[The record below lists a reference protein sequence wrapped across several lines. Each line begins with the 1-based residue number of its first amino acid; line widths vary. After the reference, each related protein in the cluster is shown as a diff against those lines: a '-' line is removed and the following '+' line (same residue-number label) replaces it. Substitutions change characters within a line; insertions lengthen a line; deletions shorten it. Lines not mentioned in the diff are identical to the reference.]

1 MLVRF
6 NVGNFLSFN
15 EIQEFSLIKG
25 KVKSKS
31 DRLYDNGKIK
41 LLKFSSIFGAN
52 ASGKSNLVKAIKY
65 AQSTILSGKIKTNH
79 ISSFKLDKECADR
92 NSYFEFEI
100 VINNKNYSYGFE
112 MNINKKQFV
121 SEWLIQL
128 CSNNSEKN
136 IFTRDI
142 LNGKFESDLV
152 IKTAGLKTKFDVYS
166 DDLKNNENILFI
178 NEMNK
183 KAKSELYKIKNEL
196 SILKYVYEW
205 FSEKLD
211 VNYPDRPISDY
222 SYFRDINN
230 KQDICRVI
238 SGLGTGISNFEIKHS
253 SLEQVKDKLPKELLS
268 QLQNDLEELSGGEEN
283 KKKLSTITIRAN
295 EMYFMITLDEFNK
308 IDVTTIVF
316 NHGNDVEFDFNE
328 ESDGTRRILDL
339 IEILFVS
346 DEKVYV
352 IDELDR
358 SLHPQL
364 TYKFVEEFLK
374 LANKRNIQLV
384 ITTHEARLLDFGLV
398 RQDEIW
404 ISNKNTKGETEL
416 YSLDEYNVRFDQKIE
431 KAYLEGRY
439 GGVPI
444 FSSIFPVKK
453 VN

>member
-1 MLVRF
+1 
-6 NVGNFLSFN
+6 
-15 EIQEFSLIKG
+15 
-25 KVKSKS
+25 
-31 DRLYDNGKIK
+31 
-41 LLKFSSIFGAN
+41 
-52 ASGKSNLVKAIKY
+52 
-65 AQSTILSGKIKTNH
+65 
-79 ISSFKLDKECADR
+79 
-92 NSYFEFEI
+92 
-100 VINNKNYSYGFE
+100 
-112 MNINKKQFV
+112 
-121 SEWLIQL
+121 
-128 CSNNSEKN
+128 
-136 IFTRDI
+136 
-142 LNGKFESDLV
+142 
-152 IKTAGLKTKFDVYS
+152 
-166 DDLKNNENILFI
+166 
-178 NEMNK
+178 
-183 KAKSELYKIKNEL
+183 
-196 SILKYVYEW
+196 
-205 FSEKLD
+205 
-211 VNYPDRPISDY
+211 
-222 SYFRDINN
+222 
-230 KQDICRVI
+230 
-238 SGLGTGISNFEIKHS
+238 
-253 SLEQVKDKLPKELLS
+253 
-268 QLQNDLEELSGGEEN
+268 
-283 KKKLSTITIRAN
+283 
-295 EMYFMITLDEFNK
+295 MYFMITLEEENK

-453 VN
+453 VD